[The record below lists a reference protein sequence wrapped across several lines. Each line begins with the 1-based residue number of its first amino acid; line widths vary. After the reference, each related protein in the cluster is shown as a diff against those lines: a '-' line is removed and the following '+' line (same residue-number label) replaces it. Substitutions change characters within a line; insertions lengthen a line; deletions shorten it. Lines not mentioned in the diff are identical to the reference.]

1 MVCVAFIVNNQN
13 FGKNYN
19 ICQSLVY
26 LNPMAITIEKALL
39 EHFKGKTSV
48 SASEILQFLKI
59 QYPEV
64 AIKTLQWRIYE
75 LKKKGVIHHVSRGT
89 YSFQQ
94 KPQYLPTVSKSLKK
108 LFAKIHKELP
118 YTTICVWDS
127 RWFNEFLELQLF
139 KHFLVIE
146 AEKEASESVYNRL
159 VSPTVSVFL
168 DPDKEIF
175 EKYIVNHDEVIIVK
189 SMISEAPVANHENIV
204 CASLEKLLVD
214 CLAEPVMFSAQQAEL
229 DTIFKN
235 AFDRYTININ
245 AMKRYARR
253 RNKLTEVEM
262 RIQNFGKN

>member
-1 MVCVAFIVNNQN
+1 
-13 FGKNYN
+13 
-19 ICQSLVY
+19 
-26 LNPMAITIEKALL
+26 MAITIEKALL
-39 EHFKGKTSV
+39 DQFNGKNTV
-48 SASEILQFLKI
+48 SANEILRFLKN

-75 LKKKGVIHHVSRGT
+75 LKKKGILHHVTRGT

-94 KPQYLPTVSKSLKK
+94 RPEYKPTISRSLKRLYNK
-108 LFAKIHKELP
+108 VHKELP
-118 YTTICVWDS
+118 YAPICVWDT
-127 RWFNEFLELQLF
+127 RWFNEFMELQLF

-146 AEKEASESVYNRL
+146 AEKDTTEAIHNRL
-159 VSPTVSVFL
+159 VSPSGSVFL
-168 DPDKEIF
+168 NPEKEIF
-175 EKYIVNHDEVIIVK
+175 ETYIAYHDEVIIVK
-189 SMISEAPVANHENIV
+189 SMISEAPVVDHANIV

-253 RNKLTEVEM
+253 RNKLKELET

>member
-1 MVCVAFIVNNQN
+1 MPK
-13 FGKNYN
+13 FG
-19 ICQSLVY
+19 IF
-26 LNPMAITIEKALL
+26 NPMAITIEKPLL

-48 SASEILQFLKI
+48 SASEILRFLKT
-59 QYPEV
+59 QYPDV

-75 LKKKGVIHHVSRGT
+75 LKKKGILHHVSRGT
-89 YSFQQ
+89 YSFEERTD
-94 KPQYLPTVSKSLKK
+94 YRPTLSRPLKR
-108 LFAKIHKELP
+108 LYNKINKGLP
-118 YTTICVWDS
+118 YATICVWDT
-127 RWFNEFLELQLF
+127 RWFNEFTELQLF

-146 AEKEASESVYNRL
+146 AEKDVAEAIHNRL

-189 SMISEAPVANHENIV
+189 SMISEAPVMTHQSIV

-253 RNKLTEVEM
+253 RNKLKELEI
-262 RIQNFGKN
+262 RIQNFGNN

>member
-1 MVCVAFIVNNQN
+1 
-13 FGKNYN
+13 
-19 ICQSLVY
+19 
-26 LNPMAITIEKALL
+26 MAITIEKPLL

-48 SASEILQFLKI
+48 SASEILRFLKT
-59 QYPEV
+59 QYPDV
-64 AIKTLQWRIYE
+64 ATKTLQWRIYE
-75 LKKKGVIHHVSRGT
+75 LKKKGVIYHVTRGT
-89 YSFQQ
+89 YSFEERTEYR
-94 KPQYLPTVSKSLKK
+94 PALSRPLKR
-108 LFAKIHKELP
+108 LYNGIHKELP
-118 YTTICVWDS
+118 YAAICVWDT
-127 RWFNEFLELQLF
+127 RWFNEFTELQLF

-146 AEKEASESVYNRL
+146 AEKEVSEAVYNRL

-168 DPDKEIF
+168 NPDNVIF

-189 SMISEAPVANHENIV
+189 SMISEAPVTSQESIV

-253 RNKLTEVEM
+253 RNKLKELGT